1 MCCQGGAE
9 GRELASRF
17 FQLALGHAM
26 TAPFLKE
33 KFGWTDSHICWW
45 CGAGR
50 QTREHLFKECMTWKS
65 EIRELWKSVA
75 EASGSRYEI
84 QKGSCRGRK
93 GFYLGWIN
101 RQERAVRR
109 PENTAVRELISGR
122 RFTEAVLTF
131 LKNTAVGK
139 IKEGVVLSSG
149 RPSEGLLPQ
158 RRVLFFI
165 LFRLPFSFFLFPFS
179 FSVVISHRLRGG
191 TLNKL
196 KTNKRTPL

>member
-1 MCCQGGAE
+1 M
-9 GRELASRF
+9 
-17 FQLALGHAM
+17 
-26 TAPFLKE
+26 
-33 KFGWTDSHICWW
+33 
-45 CGAGR
+45 
-50 QTREHLFKECMTWKS
+50 
-65 EIRELWKSVA
+65 A

-93 GFYLGWIN
+93 AFYLRWIN

-149 RPSEGLLPQ
+149 RPSEGVVLSSGRPSEGLLP
-158 RRVLFFI
+158 RRHVLFFI
-165 LFRLPFSFFLFPFS
+165 LFRLPFSFFLFP
-179 FSVVISHRLRGG
+179 SVLS
-191 TLNKL
+191 
-196 KTNKRTPL
+196 